1 MLAYSPPF
9 SALTPVLTPQLIALL
24 SLSLAACMAIYN
36 IFFVPSR
43 ADRAAVEA
51 RLHKL
56 EVSDANHETRLAGFQ
71 QATEKLADGIHQRCQ
86 AIENQLGEV
95 GRMREDMAGVKAELK
110 HVVDG
115 YHSINNKLDRL
126 LERQSK

>member
-1 MLAYSPPF
+1 M
-9 SALTPVLTPQLIALL
+9 LTPQLIAFL
-24 SLSLAACMAIYN
+24 SLALAACMAAYN

-43 ADRAAVEA
+43 ADRQGLEA

-56 EVSDANHETRLAGFQ
+56 EVNDANHEVRLQGYQ
-71 QATEKLADGIHQRCQ
+71 QALEALADALGRRCQ
-86 AIENQLGEV
+86 AIETQMGEV

-110 HVVDG
+110 HVVEG
-115 YHSINNKLDRL
+115 YHSINSKLDRL

>member
-1 MLAYSPPF
+1 M
-9 SALTPVLTPQLIALL
+9 LTPQLIALL
-24 SLSLAACMAIYN
+24 SLGLAACMATYN

-71 QATEKLADGIHQRCQ
+71 QSVEKLADGLHQRCQ
-86 AIENQLGEV
+86 AIEHQLGEV
-95 GRMREDMAGVKAELK
+95 GRMREDMAGVKAELR
-110 HVVDG
+110 HVVEG
-115 YHSINNKLDRL
+115 YNNISNKLDRL